1 MGERL
6 GGRIGSR
13 ESGVG
18 SWGREQGSRGS
29 RGVGEQREKL
39 PITNPKWLHSPL
51 FTLHP
56 SI

>member
-1 MGERL
+1 M